1 MHVTHNP
8 RRCLDLGLTGA
19 SYPDGK
25 PIRNT
30 ANGFVKEAC
39 MTGAKSA
46 KQLMYPRL
54 KFNRFG
60 TGDHTLAMHG
70 NMFVPVDAAKGRVE
84 VELCNFRAS
93 FIEDLSAFCF

>member
-1 MHVTHNP
+1 
-8 RRCLDLGLTGA
+8 
-19 SYPDGK
+19 
-25 PIRNT
+25 
-30 ANGFVKEAC
+30 

-60 TGDHTLAMHG
+60 AGDDTLAMRG
-70 NMFVPVDAAKGRVE
+70 NVIVPVDAAKGRVE
-84 VELCNFRAS
+84 VELCNSRAS